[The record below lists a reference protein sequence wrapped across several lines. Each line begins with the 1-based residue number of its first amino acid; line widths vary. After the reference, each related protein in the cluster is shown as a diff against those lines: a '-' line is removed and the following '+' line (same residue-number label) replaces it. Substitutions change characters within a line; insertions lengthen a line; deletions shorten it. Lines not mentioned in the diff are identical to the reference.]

1 MSSEY
6 EELEVITKLLCEIR
20 DNYYEILS
28 QLDELE
34 DDTLETVFD
43 EDYKKIIDTIRGIE
57 KNK

>member
-6 EELEVITKLLCEIR
+6 EELEVITKLLCEVR

-57 KNK
+57 KK